1 MKCSVENGLY
11 DYIREKARRIIERNK
26 DYGRG
31 DTKLH
36 VSKQYYKRTSR
47 NYINRLI
54 S

>member
-36 VSKQYYKRTSR
+36 VLRHSIIKEQAEIT
-47 NYINRLI
+47 
-54 S
+54 